1 MTSNPIVNKRPVT
14 VGSASKT
21 TVFHLVSGAAAIL
34 FLFPLVWAILSSF
47 KSPAEANQIPPTL
60 FPQSFSLGNYETLAT
75 YGAGILS
82 YSWNS
87 LFTALL
93 TVLGTVVICVLAGY
107 GFSRYEFRGKRPLFI
122 VILAILMV
130 PYATLLLPLYIL
142 LGNLGL
148 QDSLLGLALVL
159 IMFQLPFG
167 ILIMRNAFESVPR
180 ELEEA
185 ANIDGCGPIGALR
198 HVSLRIVTPGIVTIA
213 LFAFLASWN
222 EFLAP
227 LIFLNSG
234 DKFTL
239 PMMLVNV
246 RSGTFGEIDFGAL
259 QAGVVVAM
267 IPCLVLYL
275 VLQRYYVSGLLNGAL
290 RG

>member
-1 MTSNPIVNKRPVT
+1 MNKTRTS
-14 VGSASKT
+14 A
-21 TVFHLVSGAAAIL
+21 FHLVSAAAAIL
-34 FLFPLVWAILSSF
+34 FPFPLVWAVVSSLRSPEDARSGDLLPSSF
-47 KSPAEANQIPPTL
+47 
-60 FPQSFSLGNYETLAT
+60 SFGNYSRLAE
-75 YGAGILS
+75 YGIGLLG

-87 LFTALL
+87 LFTAVL
-93 TVLGTVVICVLAGY
+93 TVAGTVVVCTLAGY
-107 GFSRYEFRGKRPLFI
+107 GFSRYTFRGKKPLFV

-130 PYATLLLPLYIL
+130 PYATMLLPLYIL
-142 LGNLGL
+142 LRNLGL
-148 QDSLLGLALVL
+148 QDSLVGLALVMV
-159 IMFQLPFG
+159 MFQLPFG
-167 ILIMRNAFESVPR
+167 ILIMRNAFDSVPV

-185 ANIDGCGPIGALR
+185 ALLDGCGPVKALR

-227 LIFLNSG
+227 LIFLNDG
-234 DKFTL
+234 DKYTL
-239 PMMLVNV
+239 PIMLVNV
-246 RSGTFGEIDFGAL
+246 RSGTFGEIDYGAL

>member
-1 MTSNPIVNKRPVT
+1 MSTTS
-14 VGSASKT
+14 SAATRVSKT
-21 TVFHLVSGAAAIL
+21 TVFHLVSAAAAIL
-34 FLFPLVWAILSSF
+34 FLFPLAWAVVSSLR
-47 KSPAEANQIPPTL
+47 SPEDARSGDLLPS
-60 FPQSFSLGNYETLAT
+60 SFSLGNYTRLAE
-75 YGAGILS
+75 YGIGLLG

-87 LFTALL
+87 LFTAVL
-93 TVLGTVVICVLAGY
+93 TVAGTVVVCTLAGY
-107 GFSRYEFRGKRPLFI
+107 GFSRYTFRGKKPLFV

-130 PYATLLLPLYIL
+130 PYATMLLPLYIL
-142 LGNLGL
+142 LRNLGL
-148 QDSLLGLALVL
+148 QDSLVGLALVL
-159 IMFQLPFG
+159 MMFQLPFG
-167 ILIMRNAFESVPR
+167 VLIMRNAFDSVPV

-185 ANIDGCGPIGALR
+185 ALLDGCGPVKALR
-198 HVSLRIVTPGIVTIA
+198 YVSLRIVTPGIVTVA

-227 LIFLNSG
+227 LIFINDG
-234 DKFTL
+234 DKYTL
-239 PMMLVNV
+239 PIMLVNV
-246 RSGTFGEIDFGAL
+246 RSGTFGEIDYGAL

>member
-1 MTSNPIVNKRPVT
+1 MNTLSRNKKT
-14 VGSASKT
+14 TTIGSASKT
-21 TVFHLVSGAAAIL
+21 TVFHLVSGAAAVL
-34 FLFPLVWAILSSF
+34 FLFPLVWAVLSSF

-93 TVLGTVVICVLAGY
+93 TVFGTVVICVLAGY

-148 QDSLLGLALVL
+148 QDSLVGLALVL

-198 HVSLRIVTPGIVTIA
+198 HVSLRIVTPGIVTIS